1 MKPKYS
7 AKKKLRTKAQK
18 SKVVQFFH
26 YVKFYILVLMIC
38 TAVITIPLA
47 LVWKQAYI
55 TSVSLK
61 YDSLKDSTA
70 VLQKEIVALN
80 LALKQLS
87 STERIESIA
96 RKSLKLDY
104 PSSEEIVIVYS
115 EKKKRIRFLP
125 NSPFWAVLKKSIE
138 LEKG

>member
-7 AKKKLRTKAQK
+7 GKKKLRTKAK
-18 SKVVQFFH
+18 RSKVVQTFH
-26 YVKFYILVLMIC
+26 YLKYYILALIIC

-61 YDSLKDSTA
+61 FDSLKDSTA
-70 VLQKEIVALN
+70 VLHKEIVALN
-80 LALKQLS
+80 LTLKQLS
-87 STERIESIA
+87 STERIERIA
-96 RKSLKLDY
+96 RESLKLDY
-104 PSSEEIVIVYS
+104 PSSEEIVIVHS
-115 EKKKRIRFLP
+115 EKKKRIHFLP